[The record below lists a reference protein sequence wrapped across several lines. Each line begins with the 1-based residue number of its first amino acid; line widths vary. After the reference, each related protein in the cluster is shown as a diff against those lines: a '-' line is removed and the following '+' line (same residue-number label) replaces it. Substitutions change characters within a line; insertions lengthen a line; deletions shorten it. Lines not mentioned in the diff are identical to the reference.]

1 MLRLQQHP
9 WWLLEA
15 VHELKPALPLSSTS
29 GICSSSAAILPLTWW
44 PFSVKMAAVWTK
56 QHAGQKDWGLVGFKQ
71 MRNSWRNLSV
81 RILYLWTWQTHLDER
96 IIQNQDISATLH
108 LILQN
113 MLISVSLK
121 WRLFHINIT
130 LREKPL
136 FYFMHHCRLCCFC
149 LQEQTQMSVWSLSL
163 LQRDWRLKWRKQ
175 HDAVTEK
182 SAPLR

>member
-81 RILYLWTWQTHLDER
+81 RILYLGTWQTHLDER

-130 LREKPL
+130 LREKHL
-136 FYFMHHCRLCCFC
+136 YFILCIIVDFVVSAYRNRLRCQFDLSVCCR
-149 LQEQTQMSVWSLSL
+149 ETEGWSGESSMMPW
-163 LQRDWRLKWRKQ
+163 QRNL
-175 HDAVTEK
+175 H
-182 SAPLR
+182 L

>member
-1 MLRLQQHP
+1 M
-9 WWLLEA
+9 LEA
-15 VHELKPALPLSSTS
+15 VHELKPALPLSFTS

-81 RILYLWTWQTHLDER
+81 RILYLWTWQTHLDEQ

-130 LREKPL
+130 LREKHL
-136 FYFMHHCRLCCFC
+136 YFMHHCRLVVSAYRNRLRCQFDLC
-149 LQEQTQMSVWSLSL
+149 L